1 MASTELETPTAP
13 ERRLQPSARSM
24 LFTVLAEFVY
34 RENCPIWTSS
44 LLYLLTGV
52 GFSEEAARQAIAR
65 GSAAGWMT
73 AERMGRETRWSLS
86 PATRALFDAGSARV
100 FAFSEDDRVWDGRW
114 LVLAIS
120 VPHARRRARKRLYS
134 ALSWAGLGNPA
145 PGLWVTPHT
154 ERAEEI
160 ERVIT
165 ELELGDSAV
174 TTIGEIG
181 TIGLQAEEIVRR
193 AWDLHGVA
201 ANYTD
206 LLTHFTA
213 LTPEPGDPM
222 LFALIA
228 LTDALRRFPFID
240 PQLPPELAPDW
251 IGRQA
256 MVSLQELRAAW
267 YEPAHRRWREIIAA
281 SEPSPVAASR

>member
-1 MASTELETPTAP
+1 
-13 ERRLQPSARSM
+13 M
-24 LFTVLAEFVY
+24 LFTVLGEFVY
-34 RENCPIWTSS
+34 REDCPIWTSS

-73 AERMGRETRWSLS
+73 GERRGRETRWSLS
-86 PATRALFDAGSARV
+86 PATRTMFDAGSARV
-100 FAFSEDDRVWDGRW
+100 FAFSEDSPPWDGRW

-120 VPHARRRARKRLYS
+120 VPHERRRARKRLYS

-154 ERAEEI
+154 ERAAEI
-160 ERVIT
+160 ERVIA
-165 ELELGDSAV
+165 ELELSGSAV
-174 TTIGEIG
+174 VTIGEIG
-181 TIGLQAEEIVRR
+181 TIGLRTEEIVHR
-193 AWDLHGVA
+193 AWDLQGVA
-201 ANYTD
+201 DSYAE
-206 LLTHFTA
+206 LLRHFTS
-213 LTPEPGDPM
+213 LTPDEGDPM

-256 MVSLQELRAAW
+256 MVSLQTLRDAW
-267 YEPAHRRWREIIAA
+267 YEPAHRRWREIVAA
-281 SEPSPVAASR
+281 SEPRSPAKR